1 MGINKVH
8 YGLCELNPDQLYRL
22 KEMEENVFV
31 RVLSESY
38 SV

>member
-1 MGINKVH
+1 MVYVNSTA
-8 YGLCELNPDQLYRL
+8 NQRL